1 MLPQQPCRQVVHD
14 CVLALQDCEY
24 HSLAC
29 SLTHSLAYSLTRLL
43 THSLNQVLAKDKKAI
58 KDIKES
64 NDYKTACTYQLNEAG
79 ESLPHSHSLTHSL
92 IVLLLLCRVG
102 PPLRECTAVRS
113 LAGHASGPGVY
124 AGHRWLRVVSV
135 HTALVPPRMMLAT
148 HSLTHSLTHTHL
160 SCINYTTRFFWG
172 GAIFGFPVHVPGAM
186 LRYAGLT
193 LLAHAL
199 YEKLM

>member
-29 SLTHSLAYSLTRLL
+29 SLTHSLTRLL
-43 THSLNQVLAKDKKAI
+43 THSLTQVLAKDKKAI

-79 ESLPHSHSLTHSL
+79 ESLPYSLTRSPTHSL
-92 IVLLLLCRVG
+92 AHCDLLLCRVG

-148 HSLTHSLTHTHL
+148 HSLTHSLTL
-160 SCINYTTRFFWG
+160 ICLALTTL
-172 GAIFGFPVHVPGAM
+172 PGSSGEEPSSAS
-186 LRYAGLT
+186 LFTCLE
-193 LLAHAL
+193 L
-199 YEKLM
+199 YCVTPA